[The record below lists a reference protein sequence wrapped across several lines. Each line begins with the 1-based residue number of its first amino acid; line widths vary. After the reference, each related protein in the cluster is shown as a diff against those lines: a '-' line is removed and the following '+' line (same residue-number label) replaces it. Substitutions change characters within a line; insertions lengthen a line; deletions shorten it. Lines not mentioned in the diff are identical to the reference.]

1 LFSLITLGGCRLC
14 GLHERNISGQELLD
28 ACPTQQRAALR
39 HELSVIQKITAAG
52 VTAGRQHSTDTT
64 WDIWQHF
71 CESLHYDPFL
81 TAIHDPIPLL
91 QIFAH
96 RYSTGILAP
105 SGSPVRSR
113 TVEAALR
120 AVGQTLATLGNRDPR
135 LQPSGKL
142 DLRLSRQLSV
152 YKKLEPPPSRVKP
165 IPFHIIARTA
175 ELCRIANTTQSHA
188 IADMLV
194 LGFFF
199 LLRPGEYACTY
210 NDEASPFRYCDV
222 HLMIGNRRLN
232 HFTCHAASFDMVN
245 FVALEFTN
253 QKNGVRGE
261 LVGQGASG
269 HPTWCPIKALIGR
282 ITHLRLNNA
291 DHTTPLYS
299 YRTSIWQA
307 VTTTLLTYRLR
318 STVLALGDHYGINP
332 TDISIRSLRSSG
344 AMALLCANVDTDMI
358 RLLGRWRSDEMLRYL
373 HVQSFPLLAPLAQQM
388 LRHGDFSLL
397 PNQPMVYG
405 EQENNATLPFL
416 AP

>member
-1 LFSLITLGGCRLC
+1 LET
-14 GLHERNISGQELLD
+14 
-28 ACPTQQRAALR
+28 CPAQQRAALR
-39 HELSVIQKITAAG
+39 HELGLIQKLTAAG
-52 VTAGRQHSTDTT
+52 VAAGRQHSTHTS

-71 CESLHYDPFL
+71 CESLHYDPYL
-81 TAIHDPIPLL
+81 GNIHDPIPLL
-91 QIFAH
+91 QVFAH
-96 RYSTGILAP
+96 RYSTGVLAP

-120 AVGQTLATLGNRDPR
+120 AVGQTLATLGHQDPR

-142 DLRLSRQLSV
+142 DIRLSRQLSA
-152 YKKLEPPPSRVKP
+152 YKKQEPPPTRVKP
-165 IPFHIIARTA
+165 IPFPIIARTA
-175 ELCRIANTTQSHA
+175 ELCCIANTAQSHA

-222 HLMIGNRRLN
+222 HLMIDNCRLN
-232 HFTCHAASFDMVN
+232 HFTCHAASYDMVN

-261 LVGQGASG
+261 LVGQSASG
-269 HPTWCPIKALIGR
+269 HPTWCPIQAIIGR
-282 ITHLRLNNA
+282 IKHLRLNN
-291 DHTTPLYS
+291 DSPTTPLYT
-299 YRTSIWQA
+299 YRTNSWQS
-307 VTTTLLTYRLR
+307 VTTTILTYHLR
-318 STVLALGDHYGINP
+318 TITLALGDRYGIQSNE
-332 TDISIRSLRSSG
+332 ISIRSLRSSG
-344 AMALLCANVDTDMI
+344 AMALLCAKVDTDMI

-397 PNQPMVYG
+397 PNQPMAYG

-416 AP
+416 TL